1 MTGLQ
6 TISCAECARMIVR
19 AEGEKA
25 YPLCAAC
32 LSRPGWATDPLM
44 RWLFAPRAEDKP
56 EPEAPPPR
64 EPKPRAGAVAILAAI
79 IWTGVIGATVAAIF
93 SGG

>member
-1 MTGLQ
+1 MSALQ

-19 AEGEKA
+19 AVGENR

-32 LSRPGWATDPLM
+32 LSRPGWTNDPLM
-44 RWLFAPRAEDKP
+44 RWLFAPRAEDEP
-56 EPEAPPPR
+56 EPEAPPR
-64 EPKPRAGAVAILAAI
+64 QPKPRAGTVAILAAI